1 MTTLAKKTPY
11 LVRKGD
17 RFYFRIRVPED
28 LRQVIGKAEHSEA
41 LGDVN
46 KAQAEVLAA
55 QHGAN
60 WQERFLHERYALG
73 TASAPPAEA
82 PQPAAS
88 VRYATPEQAQAVAA
102 IAGRALLAVDEESR
116 IEGWA
121 WDIPRTPEGFGP
133 GAPPETALPLAV
145 SGRNLE
151 GIAMAAEDWLGAYG
165 LALPP
170 AGTERRRVLYAYAQ
184 GIGKAD
190 SDRRRRD
197 AGEVVETPPEPQAPA
212 LLAENAATSA
222 GPANKPAHLLT
233 LRDVFELWKAKSE
246 TPALKSINIALRV
259 VEEFEEVTGNP
270 PLQRLTWKEGLKLRD
285 HYLASGKA
293 PSTTKNLLG
302 WVSTLL
308 RYEMSEGRR
317 LQSDPWS
324 SIKVEKAD
332 EAVTIRKATRAGEL
346 GSLFALPLFQQYELP
361 TAKNAG
367 KDAAYWVPVLGVY
380 TGARITEL
388 AQLLVADV
396 FLKDGLWRLAFRVTH
411 PEWQSLKNKPS
422 WREVPLHPELV
433 RLGFLDY
440 CKAMRDAGHDRLF
453 PLVQV
458 SDTNNAGG
466 SLSSWFSKL
475 KGKAGW
481 EKEHTFHS
489 FRHGVE
495 TMLKRAKEPKSHIDR
510 YTGHAGDS
518 VADRDYTHLEPEDLV
533 ETVGKV
539 RPEGLALA
547 RVFPPPGWAA
557 PAAMGELLKA
567 KSRSNKTQ

>member
-17 RFYFRIRVPED
+17 RYYFRIRIPGD
-28 LRQVIGKAEHSEA
+28 LREVFGKHEHSEA

-60 WQERFLHERYALG
+60 WQERFLLERYALG
-73 TASAPPAEA
+73 TASAPPAQA
-82 PQPAAS
+82 PQPATP
-88 VRYATPEQAQAVAA
+88 VRYATPEQAQVVAA
-102 IAGRALLAVDEESR
+102 MAGRALLAVDEEAR
-116 IEGWA
+116 IEGTA
-121 WDIPRTPEGFGP
+121 WDPSTPEEFGP
-133 GAPPETALPLAV
+133 GRSGASALPAAV
-145 SGRNLE
+145 AGRDLE
-151 GIAMAAEDWLGAYG
+151 GIAMAAEDWLGAHG
-165 LALPP
+165 LTLPP

-190 SDRRRRD
+190 SNRRRRD
-197 AGEVVETPPEPQAPA
+197 AGEVVETPPEHSVTD
-212 LLAENAATSA
+212 LLDGPSDSDA
-222 GPANKPAHLLT
+222 GPADKPAHLLT
-233 LRDVFELWKAKSE
+233 LRDVFELWKGKNE
-246 TPALKSINIALRV
+246 TPAAKSIHIALRV
-259 VEEFEEVTGNP
+259 VEAFEEVTGNP

-317 LQSDPWS
+317 IQADPWA
-324 SIKVEKAD
+324 SIKVEKSD
-332 EAVTIRKATRAGEL
+332 EAVTVRKATRAGEL
-346 GSLFALPLFQQYELP
+346 ASLFSLPLFQQYDLP
-361 TAKNAG
+361 KAKNAG
-367 KDAAYWVPVLGVY
+367 RDAAYWVPVLGVY

-396 FLKDGLWRLAFRVTH
+396 FVKAGLWRIAFRVTF

-422 WREVPLHPELV
+422 WREVPLHPELI

-440 CKAMRDAGHDRLF
+440 CKAMREAGHERLF

-466 SLSSWFSKL
+466 GLSKWFSEVKTA
-475 KGKAGW
+475 AGW
-481 EKEHTFHS
+481 GKEHTFHS

-495 TMLKRAKEPKSHIDR
+495 TTLKRAKEPKSHIDR

-533 ETVGKV
+533 ETVEKV
-539 RPEGLALA
+539 RPDGFTLS
-547 RVFPPPGWAA
+547 RVFPPAGWSA
-557 PAAMGELLKA
+557 PAVAGGLLKA
-567 KSRSNKTQ
+567 KSRRKTADM